1 MNIRVTLIL
10 MGQLSLVF
18 AAPYKNYAIDP
29 AIQLMKKGQENGRKP
44 LVYKDKIICAADHEG
59 HLRFGVLA
67 GDSCIIPYA
76 NAKKF
81 PMDGDLAFLVHAPLG
96 GAWKKKSELPV
107 QDAATQLI
115 KGQDGDFSI
124 AAHLQKNAIGVYDGK
139 SFFGVTDAS
148 PDQIVENK
156 EDQFEV
162 FEPAVLINPFKTF
175 PYDPNMIL
183 LRKGQEGGR
192 PLLKAPKDANDKVG
206 TSDRLVCVGHDAK
219 NGSFRFGWAKDD
231 HCLFESWGVQ
241 QASFSAGDAFFV
253 SVSGEWLPYND
264 QTKER
269 IEASL
274 KQTLISGDKSVGNP
288 ASQENVVGGF
298 QVEQGNKLT
307 YSKENME
314 RGDSADKSKI
324 IFFVKADP
332 KAKADA
338 DAKAKADGDAKAKAD
353 ADAKAKADADAK
365 VKADADAKAK
375 ADADAKAKAD
385 ADAKAKADADAK
397 AKADGDA
404 KGAQPQTAPAVT
416 PVAAPVATP
425 VAAAAT
431 PVAVPVVPSQVSA
444 PVAVVAAPPEMPAP
458 KQDSKPD
465 SSTISEPFPDP
476 IVTQMMG
483 YTRDKVLQMLN
494 TSKVLVSQ
502 DDTKLLDAQK
512 SLDLV
517 GQKFTWVDSGSGYA
531 VDAVRLFE
539 GAGSAVCR
547 FQKGDKV
554 FIGNT
559 YMNNVETAQAKLN
572 QFICRAATNLDNMVY
587 LSTQFQILS
596 TRGKVKASWA
606 SIQTIKSGDW
616 ELGYRGVKV
625 GDKVKGLKDTMVTIS
640 GVCRKAKDKTG
651 TVYHIGRAEL
661 DATGAPHCFLK
672 KEGRQV
678 DLFGDALKDV
688 DVLVSYNVSK
698 VLGASGFSHM
708 EENNT
713 GVSINSP
720 DEQLMRLKRLIEEK
734 NSVFG

>member
-1 MNIRVTLIL
+1 MSLRVILIL
-10 MGQLSLVF
+10 MGPLSLIF

-44 LVYKDKIICAADHEG
+44 LVYKDKVICAADHEG

-67 GDSCIIPYA
+67 GDVCIIPYA

-81 PMDGDLAFLVHAPLG
+81 PMDGDLAFIVHAPFG
-96 GAWKKKSELPV
+96 GAWKKKSQLPE

-115 KGQDGDFSI
+115 KGQDGAFSI
-124 AAHLQKNAIGVYDGK
+124 AADPQKNAIGVYDGK

-148 PDQIVENK
+148 PDQITENK

-162 FEPAVLINPFKTF
+162 FEPAILINPFKTF
-175 PYDPNMIL
+175 SYDPNMIL

-192 PLLKAPKDANDKVG
+192 SLLKAPKEASDKVG
-206 TSDRLVCVGHDAK
+206 SSDRLVCVGHDSK

-241 QASFSAGDAFFV
+241 QASFSGGDAFLI
-253 SVSGEWLPYND
+253 SISGEWLPYND
-264 QTKER
+264 QTKEK

-288 ASQENVVGGF
+288 ASMENVVGGF

-307 YSKENME
+307 YCKENME
-314 RGDSADKSKI
+314 RGDSADKSKM

-332 KAKADA
+332 KADADAKAKADGDAKAKADGDAKAKADA

-353 ADAKAKADADAK
+353 ADAKAKADGEAK
-365 VKADADAKAK
+365 I
-375 ADADAKAKAD
+375 
-385 ADAKAKADADAK
+385 
-397 AKADGDA
+397 
-404 KGAQPQTAPAVT
+404 AQPQSGPVSPAAAPAVI
-416 PVAAPVATP
+416 PVPAVAPAPVSPAAAPLP
-425 VAAAAT
+425 AASPAASSE
-431 PVAVPVVPSQVSA
+431 ALA
-444 PVAVVAAPPEMPAP
+444 PKPDS
-458 KQDSKPD
+458 KQDSNT
-465 SSTISEPFPDP
+465 SSEPIPDP
-476 IVTQMMG
+476 LVKQMMG
-483 YTRDKVLQMLN
+483 YTQDKVLQMLN
-494 TSKVLVSQ
+494 ASKVLVSQ

-531 VDAVRLFE
+531 VEAVRLYE

-547 FQKGDKV
+547 FQKGDKMY
-554 FIGNT
+554 IGNT

-572 QFICRAATNLDNMVY
+572 QFICRAATNFDNMVF
-587 LSTQFQILS
+587 LSAQFQVLS
-596 TRGKVKASWA
+596 TRGKLKPSWA
-606 SIQTIKSGDW
+606 SIQTIKVGDW

-625 GDKVKGLKDTMVTIS
+625 GDKVKGLKDTMVIVS

-661 DATGAPHCFLK
+661 DGTGAPHCFLK

-688 DVLVSYNVSK
+688 EVLVTYDVSK
-698 VLGASGFSHM
+698 VLGASGFLHM
-708 EENNT
+708 EEHNT